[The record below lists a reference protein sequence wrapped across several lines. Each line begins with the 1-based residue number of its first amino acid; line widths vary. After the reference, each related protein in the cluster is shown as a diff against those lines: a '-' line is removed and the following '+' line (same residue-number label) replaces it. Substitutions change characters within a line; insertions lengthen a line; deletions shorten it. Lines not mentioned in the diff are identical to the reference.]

1 MYCEMTITISLLSNT
16 RFKKLL
22 IFTLSYIQQFCCNL
36 LLLVLAV
43 AGFCMFTH
51 YHAIWK
57 WGQYFLSLSKSYV
70 YIFYDYCY
78 CYFDFYSSTMA
89 KKKWWKWHLKLF
101 PECSGNLSKVLLM
114 FNIHFTFLQKCVLRW
129 GDFRTYRRQIKQI
142 KTENSKPGPAAST
155 DKESTAWT
163 PPSLDYTYKSHLF
176 LTLLKH
182 IVST

>member
-78 CYFDFYSSTMA
+78 CYFDFYLVQWQ
-89 KKKWWKWHLKLF
+89 KKSGESGTWNFFLSVVEIFLKFYWCLT
-101 PECSGNLSKVLLM
+101 SISLSFKNV
-114 FNIHFTFLQKCVLRW
+114 CW
-129 GDFRTYRRQIKQI
+129 GGGTSEPIEDR
-142 KTENSKPGPAAST
+142 
-155 DKESTAWT
+155 
-163 PPSLDYTYKSHLF
+163 
-176 LTLLKH
+176 
-182 IVST
+182 